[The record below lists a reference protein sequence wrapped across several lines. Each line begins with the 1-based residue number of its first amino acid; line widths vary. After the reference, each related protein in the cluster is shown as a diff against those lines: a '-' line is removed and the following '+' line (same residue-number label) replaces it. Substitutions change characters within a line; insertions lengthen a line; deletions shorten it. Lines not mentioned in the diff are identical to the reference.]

1 MSEVTWDDQQAINSF
16 GKLNN
21 RLHELRAELNAK
33 KKLEE
38 DYEDAS
44 NELMISDEE
53 EVRYVLGECF
63 AHLSNEDA
71 ETRVNQDLE
80 EIQASTQT
88 LKAEEQQILTEQG
101 KLKKVLYAKFK
112 DNINLEEE

>member
-1 MSEVTWDDQQAINSF
+1 MEVTWDDQQAINSF

-21 RLHELRAELNAK
+21 RLHELRAELAAK

-44 NELMISDEE
+44 NELMIADEE

-63 AHLSNEDA
+63 SLLSNDDA
-71 ETRVNQDLE
+71 EERVTADLE
-80 EIQASTQT
+80 EIQAET
-88 LKAEEQQILTEQG
+88 A
-101 KLKKVLYAKFK
+101 KLKEEEKGILKKQTELKTILYAKFK